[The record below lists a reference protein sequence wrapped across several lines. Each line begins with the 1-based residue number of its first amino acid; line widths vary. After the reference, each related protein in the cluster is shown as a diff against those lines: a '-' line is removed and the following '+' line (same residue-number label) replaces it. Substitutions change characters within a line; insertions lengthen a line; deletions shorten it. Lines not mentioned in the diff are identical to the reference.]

1 MSVILGFSFHVLTG
15 VFGFDTPH
23 KEYWRN
29 EGVMNR
35 SEIAK
40 SFNENG
46 ERREEM
52 KDIIDSFL
60 NRMKRR
66 KMRVEQPI
74 CEKKEA
80 LKRYRTVY

>member
-1 MSVILGFSFHVLTG
+1 M
-15 VFGFDTPH
+15 
-23 KEYWRN
+23 
-29 EGVMNR
+29 MNR

-46 ERREEM
+46 EGREEM

-74 CEKKEA
+74 CEKEEA

>member
-1 MSVILGFSFHVLTG
+1 M
-15 VFGFDTPH
+15 
-23 KEYWRN
+23 
-29 EGVMNR
+29 MNR

-46 ERREEM
+46 EGREEM

>member
-1 MSVILGFSFHVLTG
+1 M
-15 VFGFDTPH
+15 
-23 KEYWRN
+23 
-29 EGVMNR
+29 MNR
-35 SEIAK
+35 SETAK

>member
-1 MSVILGFSFHVLTG
+1 M
-15 VFGFDTPH
+15 
-23 KEYWRN
+23 
-29 EGVMNR
+29 MNR

-74 CEKKEA
+74 CEKEEA
-80 LKRYRTVY
+80 SKRYRTVY

>member
-1 MSVILGFSFHVLTG
+1 M
-15 VFGFDTPH
+15 
-23 KEYWRN
+23 
-29 EGVMNR
+29 MNR

-46 ERREEM
+46 DGREEM
-52 KDIIDSFL
+52 KDIIDSFHD
-60 NRMKRR
+60 RMKRR

>member
-1 MSVILGFSFHVLTG
+1 M
-15 VFGFDTPH
+15 
-23 KEYWRN
+23 
-29 EGVMNR
+29 MNR
-35 SEIAK
+35 SETAK

-46 ERREEM
+46 EGREEM

-74 CEKKEA
+74 CEKEEA